1 MALRRYARTPT
12 LGFGSLYGTSYA
24 IPAIR
29 DNVNAGNIRV
39 QQFISTQQD
48 RLDIIAGRFY
58 GDGKLWWI
66 IAAASNIGWCAQVPP
81 GTIIKVP
88 ILEDAAQYIG

>member
-1 MALRRYARTPT
+1 MSFKRYARTAVR
-12 LGFGSLYGTSYA
+12 GFSSFYGTSYA

-29 DNVNAGNIRV
+29 DNVNSGNIRV
-39 QQFISTQQD
+39 QQFVSTQRD

-66 IAAASNIGWCAQVPP
+66 IAAASNIGWAPQVPP

-88 ILEDAAQYIG
+88 ILEDVAAVVG